1 MWAAH
6 VESPPTGFLRL
17 PFSLLRPPSEDLRQV
32 SVLRSQL
39 SVRVS
44 AGRLCL
50 LLKWGQTNPQS
61 SGESQGGSQQ
71 TAAPYLGKSKL
82 PEMFLGFGRRL
93 QGPALTGGSARVCRC
108 SRAPELVSSLELGE
122 IPKRPSPPVFQA
134 KVSERPLPARLPQ
147 AHARERRSDRQ
158 KQHEALS
165 LN

>member
-1 MWAAH
+1 MR
-6 VESPPTGFLRL
+6 SPHPLVSCGCPS
-17 PFSLLRPPSEDLRQV
+17 PFSVPLRRTSGRCLCSGHSCPCV
-32 SVLRSQL
+32 SR
-39 SVRVS
+39 R
-44 AGRLCL
+44 GGLCL